1 MTKYQEFAEKF
12 GEDNAKVVLLAAH
25 SHRDGTP
32 YTNYGGDTLDDEFR
46 WAILA
51 VIGYEC
57 ISRFSKNHGFT
68 CNPDEVDGWLRMP
81 EQREWLRAHK
91 GDADYLAL
99 LCGAYNPYLLDESQQ
114 MEMESS
120 KGSMK

>member
-12 GEDNAKVVLLAAH
+12 GEDNAKLVLSAAH
-25 SHRDGTP
+25 SHRDDTP

-46 WAILA
+46 WAIFA
-51 VIGYEC
+51 VIGCEC
-57 ISRFSKNHGFT
+57 ISRFSEYHGFT
-68 CNPDEVDGWLRMP
+68 CSQDEVDGWLKMP

-99 LCGAYNPYLLDESQQ
+99 FCGAYDPYLLDESQQ
-114 MEMESS
+114 MEMKSS
-120 KGSMK
+120 EGA